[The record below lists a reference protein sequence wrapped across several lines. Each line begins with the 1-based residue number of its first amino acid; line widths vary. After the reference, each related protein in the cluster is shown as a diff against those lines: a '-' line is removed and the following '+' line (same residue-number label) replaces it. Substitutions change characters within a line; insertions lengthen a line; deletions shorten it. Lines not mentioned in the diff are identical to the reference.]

1 MQKEIR
7 QAIAACPP
15 ELQRA
20 VEALPETSQQ
30 RMEELR
36 LRIGREATV
45 TIGERE
51 APLAVTVKSEWVET
65 ILASATGHAVYSAQE
80 MMKNGFVTLRGGHRL
95 GICGTAVYQNG
106 TMSTLKDISSLNLR
120 IARELKGIGN
130 RAADWL
136 WTRPR
141 STLIIGPPGR
151 GKTTLLRDLI
161 FQLSQ
166 RFSHR
171 VCVADE
177 RMELAAAVDGVPQFD
192 LGSKTDVLSG
202 VKKARAV
209 EMLLRTMNPQWIAL
223 DEITS
228 EEDVTA
234 MVRASYCGV
243 RFLATAHAE
252 MPSELRHRPVY
263 RSMVE
268 AGVFENLIVILPNR
282 TLQLERMISLD

>member
-120 IARELKGIGN
+120 IARELKGIGK

-243 RFLATAHAE
+243 HFLATAHAE

>member
-7 QAIAACPP
+7 QALASCPP

-20 VEALPETSQQ
+20 VEALPEASQR

-36 LRIGREATV
+36 LRIGREAAVTV
-45 TIGERE
+45 GERE
-51 APLAVTVKSEWVET
+51 APLAVTVKPEWVEA
-65 ILASATGHAVYSAQE
+65 ILSGATGHAVYSAQE
-80 MMKNGFVTLRGGHRL
+80 MLKNGFVTLRGGHRL

-106 TMSTLKDISSLNLR
+106 TLSTMKDISSLNLR

-177 RMELAAAVDGVPQFD
+177 RMELAAVVEGIPQFD
-192 LGSKTDVLSG
+192 LGPRTDVLSG
-202 VKKARAV
+202 VKKAQAV

-228 EEDVTA
+228 EEDVNV

-252 MPSELRHRPVY
+252 TPAELRQRPVY

-268 AGVFENLIVILPNR
+268 AGVFENLIVILPDR